1 MPGEIERK
9 ESMQTNKIQ
18 NPNQIKLRSF
28 DHLPGEITSDLTGSI
43 DKPLPLRFWEI
54 DLIFKCPVVGTC
66 LDMSEQKQIL
76 KKAGIS
82 LKKKNPYEI
91 HDTMVRSSESETPLS
106 RKIDCLLNRK
116 FKKEITAFF
125 DLEEDELM
133 QIWKSRFKNG
143 EIEGLLWVAA
153 TRPDLSI
160 ESKRS
165 LFGDIHMEM
174 HLNSVEN
181 RKVRQQFSY
190 LQNKNQK
197 LAQRLKDSTRVRRTL
212 KKENAKLERDQT
224 ELRRQ
229 YAFLEN
235 ENLSIEKELSIL
247 RGNTGILDLEAENQ
261 QLRDELENLSGE
273 IGDYQQRLEDLRVQN
288 NKLLSKLESQRE
300 MNHHLKKE
308 MEEILAQFS
317 ALTRCDETCPSFDL
331 CRKRILIVGGINR
344 MESIYRQLIEDNGGI
359 FEYHDG
365 HIKGG
370 KKPLENRIRRAD
382 IVLCPVNINS
392 HNACSVVKKMGKKHR
407 KSVQML
413 TGSGLGVISQ
423 ALSECQEGIS
433 SA

>member
-1 MPGEIERK
+1 MAREIERK

-18 NPNQIKLRSF
+18 NPKQIEFRSF
-28 DHLPGEITSDLTGSI
+28 DHLPGETTSDLTGSI
-43 DKPLPLRFWEI
+43 DRPLPRRFWEI
-54 DLIFKCPVVGTC
+54 DLIFRCPVVWTC

-91 HDTMVRSSESETPLS
+91 HETMVRSSESETPLS
-106 RKIDCLLNRK
+106 RKIDCRLNRK
-116 FKKEITAFF
+116 FKREITAFF

-133 QIWKSRFKNG
+133 QIWKSRVKNG
-143 EIEGLLWVAA
+143 EIKGLLWAAA
-153 TRPDLSI
+153 TRDDLSI

-174 HLNSVEN
+174 HLNAVEN
-181 RKVRQQFSY
+181 RKVRQQLSY
-190 LQNKNQK
+190 LQDKNQE
-197 LAQRLKDSTRVRRTL
+197 LAQRLKEESGVRRTL
-212 KKENAKLERDQT
+212 KKENANLERDQT
-224 ELRRQ
+224 ELHRQ
-229 YAFLEN
+229 NAFLEN

-261 QLRDELENLSGE
+261 QLRDELGKLSE
-273 IGDYQQRLEDLRVQN
+273 KIEDYQQRLEDLRCQN

-300 MNHHLKKE
+300 MNDHLKKE
-308 MEEILAQFS
+308 MEEILTRFS

-344 MESIYRQLIEDNGGI
+344 MEPLYRQLIEENGGI

-370 KKPLENRIRRAD
+370 KKALENRIRRAD

-413 TGSGLGVISQ
+413 AGSGLGVISQ
-423 ALSECQEGIS
+423 ALSECQEVNQRS
-433 SA
+433 

>member
-1 MPGEIERK
+1 
-9 ESMQTNKIQ
+9 MQINKIQ
-18 NPNQIKLRSF
+18 NPKQIEFRSF
-28 DHLPGEITSDLTGSI
+28 DHLTSEITSDLTGSI
-43 DKPLPLRFWEI
+43 DRHLPLKFWEI

-91 HDTMVRSSESETPLS
+91 HETILRSSGSETPLS
-106 RKIDCLLNRK
+106 RKIDCRLNRK
-116 FKKEITAFF
+116 FKREITAFF

-133 QIWKSRFKNG
+133 QIWKSRVKNG
-143 EIEGLLWVAA
+143 EIKGLLWVAA
-153 TRPDLSI
+153 TRADLSI
-160 ESKRS
+160 ESKRF
-165 LFGDIHMEM
+165 LFGNIHMEM
-174 HLNSVEN
+174 HLNAVEN
-181 RKVRQQFSY
+181 RKVRQQLSY
-190 LQNKNQK
+190 LQDKNQE
-197 LAQRLKDSTRVRRTL
+197 LAQRLKEESGVRRIL
-212 KKENAKLERDQT
+212 KKENENLERDQT
-224 ELRRQ
+224 ELSRQ

-247 RGNTGILDLEAENQ
+247 RGNTGILDLETENQ
-261 QLRDELENLSGE
+261 QLRDELGNLSGE
-273 IGDYQQRLEDLRVQN
+273 IGDYQQRLETLRIQN

-300 MNHHLKKE
+300 LNDHLKKE
-308 MEEILAQFS
+308 TERIITRIS
-317 ALTRCDETCPSFDL
+317 ALNRCDETCPSFDL

-370 KKPLENRIRRAD
+370 KKALENRIMRAD

-413 TGSGLGVISQ
+413 AGSGLGVISQ

-433 SA
+433 TQ

>member
-1 MPGEIERK
+1 MPREIKRK

-18 NPNQIKLRSF
+18 SPKQIEFRSF

-91 HDTMVRSSESETPLS
+91 HETMVRSSESETPIS
-106 RKIDCLLNRK
+106 RKIDCRLNRK

-133 QIWKSRFKNG
+133 QIWKSRVENG
-143 EIEGLLWVAA
+143 EIKGLLWVAA
-153 TRPDLSI
+153 TRADLSI

-174 HLNSVEN
+174 HLNAVEN
-181 RKVRQQFSY
+181 RKVRQQLSY
-190 LQNKNQK
+190 LQDKNQE
-197 LAQRLKDSTRVRRTL
+197 LARRLKEESGVRRIL
-212 KKENAKLERDQT
+212 KKENEKLEGDQT

-247 RGNTGILDLEAENQ
+247 RRNTGMLDLETENQ
-261 QLRDELENLSGE
+261 QLRDELGNLSGE
-273 IGDYQQRLEDLRVQN
+273 IGDYQQRLEALRGQN
-288 NKLLSKLESQRE
+288 NKLLSKLESQRG
-300 MNHHLKKE
+300 MNDHLKKE
-308 MEEILAQFS
+308 MEEIFTQFS
-317 ALTRCDETCPSFDL
+317 SLTRCDETCPSFDL

-344 MESIYRQLIEDNGGI
+344 MESLYRQLIEENGGI
-359 FEYHDG
+359 FEYHNG

-370 KKPLENRIRRAD
+370 KKALENRIRRAD

-413 TGSGLGVISQ
+413 AGSGLGVISQ
-423 ALSECQEGIS
+423 ALSECQEVNQRS
-433 SA
+433 

>member
-1 MPGEIERK
+1 
-9 ESMQTNKIQ
+9 MQTNKIQ
-18 NPNQIKLRSF
+18 NPKQIEFRSF

-43 DKPLPLRFWEI
+43 DKPLPRRFWEI

-66 LDMSEQKQIL
+66 LDMTEQKQIL

-82 LKKKNPYEI
+82 IKKKNPYEI
-91 HDTMVRSSESETPLS
+91 HETMVRSSENETPLS
-106 RKIDCLLNRK
+106 RRIDCRLNRK
-116 FKKEITAFF
+116 FKREITAFF

-133 QIWKSRFKNG
+133 QTWKSRFKNG
-143 EIEGLLWVAA
+143 EIKGVLWVAA
-153 TRPDLSI
+153 TRADLSI

-174 HLNSVEN
+174 HLNAVEN
-181 RKVRQQFSY
+181 RKVRQQLSY
-190 LQNKNQK
+190 LQDKNQE
-197 LAQRLKDSTRVRRTL
+197 LARRLKDSTRIRKKL
-212 KKENAKLERDQT
+212 KNENVNFERDQT
-224 ELRRQ
+224 KLRRQ

-247 RGNTGILDLEAENQ
+247 RGNTGMLDLEAENQ
-261 QLRDELENLSGE
+261 QLRDELGNLSGE
-273 IGDYQQRLEDLRVQN
+273 IGDYQQSMGDLRAQN
-288 NKLLSKLESQRE
+288 NKLLSKLESQRG
-300 MNHHLKKE
+300 MNDHLKKE
-308 MEEILAQFS
+308 MEEILTQFS

-331 CRKRILIVGGINR
+331 CRKRILIVGGMNR
-344 MESIYRQLIEDNGGI
+344 MESLYRQLIEENGGI

-370 KKPLENRIRRAD
+370 KKVLENRIRRAD

-413 TGSGLGVISQ
+413 AGSGLGVISQ
-423 ALSECQEGIS
+423 ALSECRESIS

>member
-1 MPGEIERK
+1 MPREIKRK

-18 NPNQIKLRSF
+18 NPKQIEFKSF

-43 DKPLPLRFWEI
+43 YKPLPLRFWEI

-76 KKAGIS
+76 KKARIS

-91 HDTMVRSSESETPLS
+91 HETMVRSSKSETPLS
-106 RKIDCLLNRK
+106 RKIDCRLNRK

-125 DLEEDELM
+125 ELEEDELM
-133 QIWKSRFKNG
+133 QIWKSRVKNG
-143 EIEGLLWVAA
+143 EIKGLLWVAA
-153 TRPDLSI
+153 TRADLSI

-174 HLNSVEN
+174 HLNAVEN
-181 RKVRQQFSY
+181 RKVRQQLSY
-190 LQNKNQK
+190 LQDKNQE
-197 LAQRLKDSTRVRRTL
+197 LVQMLKDSTRIRKKL
-212 KKENAKLERDQT
+212 KKENENLERDYT
-224 ELRRQ
+224 ELHSR

-247 RGNTGILDLEAENQ
+247 RVNTGMLDLETENQ
-261 QLRDELENLSGE
+261 QLRNELGNLSGE
-273 IGDYQQRLEDLRVQN
+273 IGDYRQHLKALRGQN
-288 NKLLSKLESQRE
+288 NKLLSKLETQRG
-300 MNHHLKKE
+300 MNDHLKKE
-308 MEEILAQFS
+308 MEEIFTQFS
-317 ALTRCDETCPSFDL
+317 ALTKCDETCPSFDL
-331 CRKRILIVGGINR
+331 CRKRILVVGGINR
-344 MESIYRQLIEDNGGI
+344 MESLYRQLIEENGGI
-359 FEYHDG
+359 FEYHNG

-370 KKPLENRIRRAD
+370 KKALENRIRRAD

-407 KSVQML
+407 KSIQML
-413 TGSGLGVISQ
+413 AGSGLGVISQ

-433 SA
+433 SQ